1 MDPAIWKQGREE
13 LNRDRSQL
21 ALVVQALEQTAPL
34 AAKLTGHDSFSLDEG
49 RLALQLIELV
59 LHIQKESAVI
69 HEVVAALGG
78 LCETGWTLVLR
89 KKSWATCA
97 NALQAC
103 SVNVKRSS
111 PDHECKGGKW
121 TNHLKSGGT
130 PCSSASRN

>member
-1 MDPAIWKQGREE
+1 MDPAIWKQGNEE

-21 ALVVQALEQTAPL
+21 SLVVQALEQTAPL

-78 LCETGWTLVLR
+78 LCETGADADAAKEELGHLR
-89 KKSWATCA
+89 KR
-97 NALQAC
+97 L
-103 SVNVKRSS
+103 
-111 PDHECKGGKW
+111 
-121 TNHLKSGGT
+121 
-130 PCSSASRN
+130 ASLLSERETLFTRP

>member
-1 MDPAIWKQGREE
+1 MDPVIWKQGNAE

-78 LCETGWTLVLR
+78 LCETGADAGAAKEELGHLR
-89 KKSWATCA
+89 KR
-97 NALQAC
+97 L
-103 SVNVKRSS
+103 
-111 PDHECKGGKW
+111 
-121 TNHLKSGGT
+121 
-130 PCSSASRN
+130 ASLLSERETLFTRP